1 LEPWNVFFPVGNV
14 ITPRLGDFDD
24 PNLTLKEM
32 GVASFA
38 NGLQL
43 SAKACPEKRD
53 GFGHDGF

>member
-1 LEPWNVFFPVGNV
+1 MTSHSLGNV
-14 ITPRLGDFDD
+14 IPSRSRLGEFDD

-43 SAKACPEKRD
+43 SAKATVFGKWD
-53 GFGHDGF
+53 GFGPGF